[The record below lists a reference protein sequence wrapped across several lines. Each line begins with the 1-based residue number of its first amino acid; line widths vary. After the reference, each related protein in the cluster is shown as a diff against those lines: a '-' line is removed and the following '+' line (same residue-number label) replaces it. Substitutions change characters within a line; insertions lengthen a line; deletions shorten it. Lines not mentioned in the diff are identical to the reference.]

1 MVEKLLVYSMPNA
14 FAFESSVNSY
24 GRKTTISQ
32 GLFSLGFESSV
43 NSYGRKTYN
52 TLVRTS
58 TGLRVV

>member
-32 GLFSLGFESSV
+32 GLCSLGFESSV
-43 NSYGRKTYN
+43 NSYGRKTRRRAECS
-52 TLVRTS
+52 LSAV
-58 TGLRVV
+58 